1 LPQASLATDN
11 EVSRFIDRHALF
23 GRGAA
28 VCGKDHFFL
37 DMYAHMAYMTMN
49 GGRMSRTPQL
59 KRDRMHLR
67 LDARTKRK
75 LERAA
80 AYEETSVSD
89 FVLANAVAAAE
100 RVIDSREKITFSAK
114 DWDIFYD
121 ALVNPP
127 EPNERLKK
135 AARRYRERVGG

>member
-1 LPQASLATDN
+1 MGQTA
-11 EVSRFIDRHALF
+11 EV
-23 GRGAA
+23 
-28 VCGKDHFFL
+28 
-37 DMYAHMAYMTMN
+37 
-49 GGRMSRTPQL
+49 

-67 LDARTKRK
+67 LDAKTKRT

-80 AYEETSVSD
+80 AYEETSMSD

-100 RVIDSREKITFSAK
+100 RVIDAHEKVTLSAR

-121 ALVNPP
+121 ALINPP
-127 EPNERLKK
+127 EPNDKLKE

>member
-1 LPQASLATDN
+1 
-11 EVSRFIDRHALF
+11 
-23 GRGAA
+23 
-28 VCGKDHFFL
+28 
-37 DMYAHMAYMTMN
+37 MA
-49 GGRMSRTPQL
+49 RTPQV

-67 LDARTKRK
+67 LDTRTKRK

-100 RVIDSREKITFSAK
+100 RVIDSREKITLSAQ

>member
-1 LPQASLATDN
+1 
-11 EVSRFIDRHALF
+11 
-23 GRGAA
+23 
-28 VCGKDHFFL
+28 
-37 DMYAHMAYMTMN
+37 MA
-49 GGRMSRTPQL
+49 RTPQL

-67 LDARTKRK
+67 LDGRTKRK

-100 RVIDSREKITFSAK
+100 RVIDAHEKVILSAK
-114 DWDIFYD
+114 DWDIFYA
-121 ALVNPP
+121 ALIDPP
-127 EPNERLKK
+127 EPNARLKK